1 MVLSL
6 ELAINFKCFQFL
18 QSMRQ
23 ILLILLVG
31 IATTAHSQEPSK
43 TASSSKEAKIVDEI
57 NLSDSDIDVFKEQ
70 TKQKVEEFQ
79 QHIVTIGSKD
89 QPAEKRNMAE
99 KEALKLFFKGAEM
112 QTSVIMPDGSVTI
125 QSRPMEKY
133 LARLKSLPY
142 TAVVI
147 KFYDLVYISSF
158 TKGPD
163 GRYYSSATVIQEFT
177 GFTGDNLVYK
187 DVTKK
192 EIEIVIDLVE
202 DKFFNEKKWR
212 VFLGN
217 IKATETKKV

>member
-1 MVLSL
+1 MKLFLCIAILSFAMVCN
-6 ELAINFKCFQFL
+6 A
-18 QSMRQ
+18 
-23 ILLILLVG
+23 
-31 IATTAHSQEPSK
+31 QEPTK
-43 TASSSKEAKIVDEI
+43 TAVASKEAKIVDEI
-57 NLSDSDIDVFKEQ
+57 NLSDADIEVFKEQ

-99 KEALKLFFKGAEM
+99 REALKLFFKGAEM
-112 QTSVIMPDGSVTI
+112 QTSIVKTDGTVTI
-125 QSRPMEKY
+125 MSRPMEKY

-187 DVTKK
+187 DVTQK
-192 EIEIVIDLVE
+192 EIEIVLDLVE
-202 DKFFNEKKWR
+202 DKFFNEKKWK

-217 IKATETKKV
+217 IKATETRKA

>member
-1 MVLSL
+1 MRFKITVLFISFL
-6 ELAINFKCFQFL
+6 FSALA
-18 QSMRQ
+18 
-23 ILLILLVG
+23 
-31 IATTAHSQEPSK
+31 QEPSK
-43 TASSSKEAKIVDEI
+43 SASASKEAKIVDEI
-57 NLSDSDIDVFKEQ
+57 NLSDADIEIFKEQ

-79 QHIVTIGSKD
+79 QHIITIGSKD
-89 QPAEKRNMAE
+89 QSPEKRNMAE

-112 QTSVIMPDGSVTI
+112 QTSKVNSDGTVAI
-125 QSRPMEKY
+125 QSRSMEIY

-187 DVTKK
+187 DITKK

-217 IKATETKKV
+217 IKATETKKA

>member
-1 MVLSL
+1 MYMKYISIFVL
-6 ELAINFKCFQFL
+6 AAFCT
-18 QSMRQ
+18 
-23 ILLILLVG
+23 
-31 IATTAHSQEPSK
+31 IANAQEPSK
-43 TASSSKEAKIVDEI
+43 TAASSKEAKIVDEI
-57 NLSDSDIDVFKEQ
+57 NLSDSDIDIFKEQ

-112 QTSVIMPDGSVTI
+112 QTSIVAPDGTVNI

-192 EIEIVIDLVE
+192 EIEIIIDLVE
-202 DKFFNEKKWR
+202 DKFFNEKKWK

-217 IKATETKKV
+217 IKATETKKI

>member
-1 MVLSL
+1 M
-6 ELAINFKCFQFL
+6 K
-18 QSMRQ
+18 MRY
-23 ILLILLVG
+23 LLILLFVG
-31 IATTAHSQEPSK
+31 LFLAGNAQEPTK
-43 TASSSKEAKIVDEI
+43 TAISSKEAKIVDEI
-57 NLSDSDIDVFKEQ
+57 NLSDADIEVFKEQ
-70 TKQKVEEFQ
+70 TKQKVDEFQ

-133 LARLKSLPY
+133 LARLKSLPF

-177 GFTGDNLVYK
+177 GFTGDNIVYK

-202 DKFFNEKKWR
+202 DKFFNEKKWK

>member
-1 MVLSL
+1 MRL
-6 ELAINFKCFQFL
+6 IFL
-18 QSMRQ
+18 IIS
-23 ILLILLVG
+23 IVFLIP
-31 IATTAHSQEPSK
+31 AFAQEPTK
-43 TASSSKEAKIVDEI
+43 TAVASKEAKIVDEI
-57 NLSDSDIDVFKEQ
+57 NLSDADIEVFKEQ

-89 QPAEKRNMAE
+89 ELAEKRNMAE

-112 QTSVIMPDGSVTI
+112 QTSIIMPDGAITT

-142 TAVVI
+142 TSVII

-163 GRYYSSATVIQEFT
+163 GRYYSSATVIQEFI
-177 GFTGDNLVYK
+177 GFMGDNLVYK

-202 DKFFNEKKWR
+202 DKFFNEKKWK

>member
-1 MVLSL
+1 MKMRYLLTLLFVGLFLSGN
-6 ELAINFKCFQFL
+6 A
-18 QSMRQ
+18 
-23 ILLILLVG
+23 
-31 IATTAHSQEPSK
+31 QEPTK
-43 TASSSKEAKIVDEI
+43 TAISSKEAKIVDEI
-57 NLSDSDIDVFKEQ
+57 NLSDADIEVFKEQ
-70 TKQKVEEFQ
+70 TKQKVDEFQ

-112 QTSVIMPDGSVTI
+112 QTSVISPDGSVTI

-133 LARLKSLPY
+133 LARLKSLPF

-177 GFTGDNLVYK
+177 GFTGDNISYR

-202 DKFFNEKKWR
+202 DKFFNEKKWK

>member
-1 MVLSL
+1 
-6 ELAINFKCFQFL
+6 
-18 QSMRQ
+18 MRV
-23 ILLILLVG
+23 IFTLLILAFLSPV
-31 IATTAHSQEPSK
+31 IAQESNK
-43 TASSSKEAKIVDEI
+43 TSASSKEAQIVDEI
-57 NLSDSDIDVFKEQ
+57 NLSDDDIDLFKEQ

-89 QPAEKRNMAE
+89 QPAERRNMAE
-99 KEALKLFFKGAEM
+99 KEALKLFYKGAEM
-112 QTSVIMPDGSVTI
+112 QTSKVNADGTVSI

-142 TAVVI
+142 SSVVI

-158 TKGPD
+158 VKGPD

-177 GFTGDNLVYK
+177 GFTGDDIAYK

-192 EIEIVIDLVE
+192 EIEIVIDMVE
-202 DKFFNEKKWR
+202 DKFFNEKKWK

-217 IKATETKKV
+217 IKATETRKG

>member
-1 MVLSL
+1 
-6 ELAINFKCFQFL
+6 
-18 QSMRQ
+18 MRY
-23 ILLILLVG
+23 LLIVSFVG
-31 IATTAHSQEPSK
+31 MAFLASGQEPTK
-43 TASSSKEAKIVDEI
+43 TAASSKEAKLVDEI
-57 NLSDSDIDVFKEQ
+57 SLSDSDIEVFKEQ

-89 QPAEKRNMAE
+89 QPTEKRNMAE

-112 QTSVIMPDGSVTI
+112 QISTINTDGTVSIM
-125 QSRPMEKY
+125 SRPMEKY
-133 LARLKSLPY
+133 LARLKSLPF

-158 TKGPD
+158 TRGPD

-177 GFTGDNLVYK
+177 GFSGDNIVYK

-192 EIEIVIDLVE
+192 EIEIVVDLVE
-202 DKFFNEKKWR
+202 DKFFNEKKWK

-217 IKATETKKV
+217 IKATETRKS

>member
-1 MVLSL
+1 MIIKGMKMRYLLALSL
-6 ELAINFKCFQFL
+6 VGLFL
-18 QSMRQ
+18 
-23 ILLILLVG
+23 
-31 IATTAHSQEPSK
+31 TANAQEPTK
-43 TASSSKEAKIVDEI
+43 TAISSKEAKIVDEI
-57 NLSDSDIDVFKEQ
+57 NLSDADIDVFKEQ
-70 TKQKVEEFQ
+70 TKQKVDEFQ

-112 QTSVIMPDGSVTI
+112 QTSVIASDGQVTI

-133 LARLKSLPY
+133 LARLKSLPF

-177 GFTGDNLVYK
+177 GFTGDNIVYK

-202 DKFFNEKKWR
+202 DKFFNEKKWK

>member
-1 MVLSL
+1 MY
-6 ELAINFKCFQFL
+6 
-18 QSMRQ
+18 MRK
-23 ILLILLVG
+23 ILIILFVGLV
-31 IATTAHSQEPSK
+31 ANAYAQEPSK

-57 NLSDSDIDVFKEQ
+57 NLSDSDIEVFKEQ

-89 QPAEKRNMAE
+89 QPAERRNMAE

-112 QTSVIMPDGSVTI
+112 QTSVIMPDGTVNL
-125 QSRPMEKY
+125 QVRPMEKY

-163 GRYYSSATVIQEFT
+163 GRYYSSATVIQEFS

-217 IKATETKKV
+217 IKATETKKA

>member
-1 MVLSL
+1 MKLIIGVFFIVLMVP
-6 ELAINFKCFQFL
+6 AI
-18 QSMRQ
+18 
-23 ILLILLVG
+23 
-31 IATTAHSQEPSK
+31 AQEPSK
-43 TASSSKEAKIVDEI
+43 TAIASKEAAIVDEI
-57 NLSDSDIDVFKEQ
+57 NLSVADIEVFKEQ

-112 QTSVIMPDGSVTI
+112 QTSIIMPDGTVTS
-125 QSRPMEKY
+125 QSRLMEKY

-177 GFTGDNLVYK
+177 GFSGDNLVYK

-217 IKATETKKV
+217 IKATETKKA

>member
-1 MVLSL
+1 MNIKYIVST
-6 ELAINFKCFQFL
+6 AFL
-18 QSMRQ
+18 G
-23 ILLILLVG
+23 LLLNTY
-31 IATTAHSQEPSK
+31 AQEPMK
-43 TASSSKEAKIVDEI
+43 TAMSSKEARIVDEI
-57 NLSDSDIDVFKEQ
+57 NLSDSDIEVFKEQ

-79 QHIVTIGSKD
+79 QHIITIGSKD
-89 QPAEKRNMAE
+89 QPAERRNMAE

-112 QTSVIMPDGSVTI
+112 QTSVLMPDGSVTI
-125 QSRPMEKY
+125 QSRTMDKY

-163 GRYYSSATVIQEFT
+163 GKYYSSATVIQEFT

-217 IKATETKKV
+217 IKATETKKAL

>member
-1 MVLSL
+1 
-6 ELAINFKCFQFL
+6 
-18 QSMRQ
+18 MRQ
-23 ILLILLVG
+23 VLFLFFIGLCLS
-31 IATTAHSQEPSK
+31 ANAQEPTK
-43 TASSSKEAKIVDEI
+43 TAVSSKEAKIVDEI
-57 NLSDSDIDVFKEQ
+57 NLSDTDIEVFKEQ

-112 QTSVIMPDGSVTI
+112 QISVINPDGTVAL
-125 QSRPMEKY
+125 QSRTMEKY
-133 LARLKSLPY
+133 LARLKSLPF

-177 GFTGDNLVYK
+177 GFTGDNIVYK

-202 DKFFNEKKWR
+202 DKFFNEKKWK

-217 IKATETKKV
+217 IKATETKKA

>member
-1 MVLSL
+1 M
-6 ELAINFKCFQFL
+6 NMKH
-18 QSMRQ
+18 
-23 ILLILLVG
+23 LLTLVFIG
-31 IATTAHSQEPSK
+31 FFISNYAQEPLK
-43 TASSSKEAKIVDEI
+43 TAASSKEAKIVDEI
-57 NLSDSDIDVFKEQ
+57 DLSDSDIEIFKEQ

-89 QPAEKRNMAE
+89 QPAERRSMAE

-112 QTSVIMPDGSVTI
+112 QTSVIMPDGSVNI
-125 QSRPMEKY
+125 QSRTMEKY

-142 TAVVI
+142 TTVVI

>member
-1 MVLSL
+1 MRFILMLACLGLFLS
-6 ELAINFKCFQFL
+6 
-18 QSMRQ
+18 
-23 ILLILLVG
+23 
-31 IATTAHSQEPSK
+31 ATAQEPTK
-43 TASSSKEAKIVDEI
+43 TAASSKEAKIVEEI
-57 NLSDSDIDVFKEQ
+57 NLSDADIEVFKQQ

-99 KEALKLFFKGAEM
+99 REALKLFLKGAEM
-112 QTSVIMPDGSVTI
+112 QISVIMPDGTVNI

-133 LARLKSLPY
+133 LARLKSLPF
-142 TAVVI
+142 TSVVI

-163 GRYYSSATVIQEFT
+163 GRYYSSATVIQEFS

-192 EIEIVIDLVE
+192 EIEIIIDLVE
-202 DKFFNEKKWR
+202 DKFFNEKKWK

-217 IKATETKKV
+217 IKATETKRA

>member
-1 MVLSL
+1 MKYLLTLLFVGLF
-6 ELAINFKCFQFL
+6 LAGN
-18 QSMRQ
+18 
-23 ILLILLVG
+23 
-31 IATTAHSQEPSK
+31 AQEPTK
-43 TASSSKEAKIVDEI
+43 TAISSKEAKIVDEI
-57 NLSDSDIDVFKEQ
+57 NLSDADIEVFKEQ

-177 GFTGDNLVYK
+177 GFTGDNIVYK

-192 EIEIVIDLVE
+192 EIEIVIDLLE

>member
-1 MVLSL
+1 MKMRYILALSL
-6 ELAINFKCFQFL
+6 AGLFL
-18 QSMRQ
+18 S
-23 ILLILLVG
+23 VN
-31 IATTAHSQEPSK
+31 AQEPTK
-43 TASSSKEAKIVDEI
+43 TAISSKEAKIVDEI
-57 NLSDSDIDVFKEQ
+57 NLSDADIEVFKDQ
-70 TKQKVEEFQ
+70 TKQKVDEFQ
-79 QHIVTIGSKD
+79 QHIVTIGSKE
-89 QPAEKRNMAE
+89 QSAERRNMAE

-112 QTSVIMPDGSVTI
+112 QTSVIMPDGTVTI
-125 QSRPMEKY
+125 QSRVMEKY
-133 LARLKSLPY
+133 LARLKSLPF

-192 EIEIVIDLVE
+192 EIEIIIDLVE
-202 DKFFNEKKWR
+202 DKFFNEKKWK

>member
-1 MVLSL
+1 MKRIS
-6 ELAINFKCFQFL
+6 I
-18 QSMRQ
+18 
-23 ILLILLVG
+23 IILILTSLSSW
-31 IATTAHSQEPSK
+31 AQEPTK
-43 TASSSKEAKIVDEI
+43 TAVASKEAKIVDEI
-57 NLSDSDIDVFKEQ
+57 NLSDADIEVFKEQ

-89 QPAEKRNMAE
+89 EPAEKRNMAE
-99 KEALKLFFKGAEM
+99 REALKLFFKGAEM
-112 QTSVIMPDGSVTI
+112 QTSVVMPDGTVSI

-142 TAVVI
+142 SAVVI

-163 GRYYSSATVIQEFT
+163 GRYYSSATVIQEFS
-177 GFTGDNLVYK
+177 GFSGENLVYR

-202 DKFFNEKKWR
+202 DKFFNEKKWK

>member
-1 MVLSL
+1 MRL
-6 ELAINFKCFQFL
+6 IFL
-18 QSMRQ
+18 IIS
-23 ILLILLVG
+23 IVFLIP
-31 IATTAHSQEPSK
+31 AFAQEPTK
-43 TASSSKEAKIVDEI
+43 TAVASKEAKIVDEI
-57 NLSDSDIDVFKEQ
+57 NLSDADIEVFKEQ

-89 QPAEKRNMAE
+89 EPAEKRNMAE

-112 QTSVIMPDGSVTI
+112 QTSIIMPDGAITT

-142 TAVVI
+142 TSVII

-158 TKGPD
+158 IKGPD

-177 GFTGDNLVYK
+177 GFMGDNLVYK

-202 DKFFNEKKWR
+202 DKFFNEKKWK

>member
-1 MVLSL
+1 MKMRYLL
-6 ELAINFKCFQFL
+6 TLLFIGFFLAGN
-18 QSMRQ
+18 
-23 ILLILLVG
+23 
-31 IATTAHSQEPSK
+31 AQEPTK
-43 TASSSKEAKIVDEI
+43 TAISSKEAKIVDEI
-57 NLSDSDIDVFKEQ
+57 NLSDADIEVFKEQ
-70 TKQKVEEFQ
+70 TKQKVDEFQ
-79 QHIVTIGSKD
+79 QHIVTIGSKE

-112 QTSVIMPDGSVTI
+112 QTSVISPDGSVAI

-133 LARLKSLPY
+133 LARLKSLPF

-177 GFTGDNLVYK
+177 GFTGDNISYR

-202 DKFFNEKKWR
+202 DKFFNEKKWK

>member
-1 MVLSL
+1 MRL
-6 ELAINFKCFQFL
+6 IFL
-18 QSMRQ
+18 IIS
-23 ILLILLVG
+23 IVFLIP
-31 IATTAHSQEPSK
+31 AFAQEPTK
-43 TASSSKEAKIVDEI
+43 TAVASKEAKIVDEI
-57 NLSDSDIDVFKEQ
+57 NLSDADIEVFKEQ

-89 QPAEKRNMAE
+89 EPAEKRNMAE

-112 QTSVIMPDGSVTI
+112 QTSIIMPDGAITT

-142 TAVVI
+142 TSVII

-177 GFTGDNLVYK
+177 GFMGDNLVYK

-202 DKFFNEKKWR
+202 DKFFNEKKWK

-217 IKATETKKV
+217 IKATETKKA

>member
-1 MVLSL
+1 MRYLLTLLFVGLF
-6 ELAINFKCFQFL
+6 LAGN
-18 QSMRQ
+18 
-23 ILLILLVG
+23 
-31 IATTAHSQEPSK
+31 AQEPTK
-43 TASSSKEAKIVDEI
+43 TAASSKEAKIVDEI

-112 QTSVIMPDGSVTI
+112 QTSVIMPDGSATI

-177 GFTGDNLVYK
+177 GFTGDNIVYK

-202 DKFFNEKKWR
+202 DKFFNEKKWK

-217 IKATETKKV
+217 IKATETKKA

>member
-1 MVLSL
+1 MQL
-6 ELAINFKCFQFL
+6 NMKH
-18 QSMRQ
+18 
-23 ILLILLVG
+23 ILVILLVG
-31 IATTAHSQEPSK
+31 FCVVANAQEPSK
-43 TASSSKEAKIVDEI
+43 TAASSKEAKIVDEI
-57 NLSDSDIDVFKEQ
+57 NLSDADIEIFKEQ
-70 TKQKVEEFQ
+70 TKQKVDEFQ

-112 QTSVIMPDGSVTI
+112 QTSVVGPDGTVSI

-192 EIEIVIDLVE
+192 EIEIIIDLVE
-202 DKFFNEKKWR
+202 DKFFNEKKWK

-217 IKATETKKV
+217 IKATETKKI

>member
-1 MVLSL
+1 MKLALLFLSMAFTFSL
-6 ELAINFKCFQFL
+6 LA
-18 QSMRQ
+18 
-23 ILLILLVG
+23 
-31 IATTAHSQEPSK
+31 QEPTK
-43 TASSSKEAKIVDEI
+43 TAVASKEAKIVDEI
-57 NLSDSDIDVFKEQ
+57 NLSDADIEIFKTQ
-70 TKQKVEEFQ
+70 TQQKVEEFQ

-112 QTSVIMPDGSVTI
+112 QTSVINPTDGTVTI

-142 TAVVI
+142 TSVVI

-163 GRYYSSATVIQEFT
+163 GRYYSSATIIQEFT
-177 GFTGDNLVYK
+177 GFTGDNLVYR

-192 EIEIVIDLVE
+192 EIEIVIELVE
-202 DKFFNEKKWR
+202 DKFFNEKKWV

-217 IKATETKKV
+217 IKATETKKA